1 MQLKV
6 LNSSIRIIGKFL
18 KPFVP
23 MKIIILLTVIAVF
36 LTRTQCY
43 SQTVTLSLK
52 SVSLEKAFKEIK
64 KQTGYSFVYTREQ
77 INKSNF
83 VSIDIKDASIDQALN
98 ICFANQPLTF
108 TIDHKHIIV
117 KDKSNEAISPVA
129 ASGGID
135 VTGKVINERNE
146 PVIGATVLVKGTGYG
161 TATNEKGE
169 FELLNLK
176 ANDVLIITSIGY
188 ESEKVSLESRT
199 RIVVQLTHSIGL
211 LDETVI
217 IGYGNTTKRFNTG
230 SVTKVTSQE
239 ISEQP
244 VSNPL
249 QALQGRVPGL
259 VVTSTSGLPGSSVNV
274 QIRGQNS
281 LSADPYNPL
290 SPKDNPLFIIDGVP
304 FAPQNNNINQLR
316 SLASPGLDIS
326 LNNSYGGISPFNTI
340 DPSDI
345 ESIEVLRDADATAIY
360 GSRGANGVILI
371 TTKKGKAGK
380 TKFDVNVY
388 TGISHVAHTLPMMN
402 TEQYFEMR
410 KEAFANDGVSPSNTD
425 PSDFRTYAPDLTIYD
440 QEKYTNWQKFFI
452 GNPAYTTN
460 VNTSLSG
467 GSENTQFLFGA
478 GYNHQTYIY
487 PGDFAY
493 DRGSGNFNFHH
504 NSNDK
509 KLSFDFSSNYILDKN
524 NSSGAPDL
532 LSVYSLDPNFPDLLD
547 GSGNLVWYY
556 KGASFGVS
564 NLNPLAYLKKKYS
577 ITNFNLISHL
587 QIGYKIISGL
597 EIRTSFGYNKLNS
610 TEYSGNPASS
620 QNPNLRRIASADFGS
635 KDIHNWIIEP
645 QAEYNKIFG
654 KSKIN
659 ILAGGTFEQ
668 DVNSSNLISGSGYSN
683 DILITSVSGA
693 PDKTVTDDYSQY
705 KYNAVFGRI
714 NYQFD
719 QRYILNLNGRRD
731 GSSRFGPGKQFGNF
745 GSVGAAWIFS
755 EESFIK
761 KNFKWLSFAK
771 LRGSYGT
778 TGNDAIGDYQY
789 IARWQPTDYYY
800 QGALGYLPQNLFN
813 PDFSWA
819 ITKKAEG
826 AIELGFLKNRLF
838 FTATFYRNNS
848 GNQLVSY
855 QLPSQTG
862 FLSVT
867 ENWSAKVQ
875 NTGLEFVVSSAN
887 FKTKEFNW
895 NTSFNLTIP
904 RNKLV
909 SFPGIESSSYATRY
923 VLGEPLSVLLK
934 FKYLGVNDTTGIFQ
948 FLDAKGVPTYSPANI
963 SYNQWNDIQ
972 DIGNLDPKFY
982 GGLSNS
988 FGYKN
993 FHLNIFLEFKKQT
1006 GVNYLAQIYG
1016 GNVPGFESN
1025 LPKELLSRWQK
1036 PGDRS
1041 EFEKF
1046 TTDVSTPA
1054 GRAARRY
1061 FAKSS
1066 GVYSD
1071 ASYIRVKTVSL
1082 SYTLQGKYLG
1092 KIKAE
1097 ALRFYINAENVLT
1110 ITGYKGNDPET
1121 QSFFGVPPLRTIV
1134 AGCQFNF

>member
-6 LNSSIRIIGKFL
+6 YNSSIRTIGNFI

-23 MKIIILLTVIAVF
+23 MKTIILLTVIVF
-36 LTRTQCY
+36 FLSGTQCY
-43 SQTVTLSLK
+43 SQTITLSLK
-52 SVSLEKAFKEIK
+52 NVSIEKAFKQIR
-64 KQTGYSFVYTREQ
+64 KQTQYTFVYTREQ
-77 INKSNF
+77 INKSNP
-83 VSIDIKDASIDQALN
+83 VSINIKDASLNEALD

-108 TIDHKHIIV
+108 TIEDKHVIV
-117 KDKSNEAISPVA
+117 KDRPDRANANSNNPGLDI
-129 ASGGID
+129 
-135 VTGKVINERNE
+135 TGKVINEQNE
-146 PVIGATVLVKGTGYG
+146 PVVGATVAVEGTGMAM
-161 TATNEKGE
+161 ATDSKGE
-169 FELLNLK
+169 FGFSNLK
-176 ANDVLIITSIGY
+176 INDVLHVTNIGY
-188 ESEKVSLESRT
+188 QSIRIPIQGRT
-199 RIVVQLTHSIGL
+199 YVVIRLQTSVAI

-230 SVTKVTSQE
+230 SVTKVTSEE

-244 VSNPL
+244 VLNPL
-249 QALQGRVPGL
+249 QTLQGRVPGL
-259 VVTSTSGLPGSSVNV
+259 VITPTSGLPGSSVNV

-290 SPKDNPLFIIDGVP
+290 SPQDNPLFIIDGVP
-304 FAPQNNNINQLR
+304 FAPQNTNINQLR
-316 SLASPGLDIS
+316 SLASPGLNIL

-380 TKFDVNVY
+380 TKFDMNVY

-402 TEQYFEMR
+402 TQQYLEMR
-410 KEAFANDGVSPSNTD
+410 KEAFANDRISPSSTN
-425 PSDFRTYAPDLTIYD
+425 PSNFRTYAPDLTIYD
-440 QEKYTNWQKFFI
+440 PEKYTNWQKYFT
-452 GNPAYTTN
+452 GNLAYTTN
-460 VNTSLSG
+460 MNTSLSG

-509 KLSFDFSSNYILDKN
+509 KLAFDFSSNYTFDKN

-532 LSVYSLDPNFPDLLD
+532 LRVYSLDPNFPDLLD
-547 GSGNLVWYY
+547 RSENLVWYY

-587 QIGYKIISGL
+587 QIGYKIFPGF
-597 EIRTSFGYNKLNS
+597 EIRASFGYNKLNS
-610 TEYSGNPASS
+610 TEYSGNPAAS

-645 QAEYNKIFG
+645 QAEY
-654 KSKIN
+654 SKKFRKNNIN
-659 ILAGGTFEQ
+659 ILLGGTLEK
-668 DVNSSNLISGSGYSN
+668 DINSSNIISGSGYSN
-683 DILITSVSGA
+683 DILITSISGA

-714 NYQFD
+714 NYQFN
-719 QRYILNLNGRRD
+719 QRYIINLNGRRD

-761 KNFKWLSFAK
+761 KNLTWLSFAK

-789 IARWQPTDYYY
+789 IARWQPSYYYY

-819 ITKKAEG
+819 VTKKAEG

-838 FTATFYRNNS
+838 LTATFYHNNS

-875 NTGLEFVVSSAN
+875 NTGMEFVVSSTN
-887 FKTKEFNW
+887 FKTKEFSW

-923 VLGEPLSVLLK
+923 VVGEPLSVLLK

-948 FLDAKGVPTYSPANI
+948 FLDAKGVPTYSPKNI
-963 SYNQWNDIQ
+963 SNNQLNDIQ
-972 DIGNLDPKFY
+972 EIGNLDPKFY

-988 FGYKN
+988 LGYKN
-993 FHLNIFLEFKKQT
+993 LYLDIFFEFKKQT
-1006 GVNYLAQIYG
+1006 GINYLGQIYN
-1016 GNVPGFESN
+1016 NVPGGEIN
-1025 LPKELLSRWQK
+1025 QPVALLSRWQK
-1036 PGDRS
+1036 PGDKT

-1046 TTDVSTPA
+1046 TTDVITPA
-1054 GRAARRY
+1054 GIAARRY
-1061 FAKSS
+1061 FTHSS

-1071 ASYIRVKTVSL
+1071 ASYIRLKTVSL
-1082 SYTLQGKYLG
+1082 SYTLQGKHLG

-1097 ALRFYINAENVLT
+1097 ALRFYINAENVFT
-1110 ITGYKGNDPET
+1110 ISNYKGNDPET
-1121 QSFFGVPPLRTIV
+1121 QSFYGVPPLRTVV